1 MTDRLTSIIIPMF
14 NESSWII
21 KTLIRC
27 CDIDLK
33 KEIIVVD
40 NNSSDNCYD
49 LVHGFIKRKNL
60 AKEVILLSEKKHG
73 KANAVKKGLS
83 VARGDYVVFHDADLE
98 YDPMFIP
105 QIVKALE
112 EHDFAIGCRV
122 CRPYGIGT
130 GPFIANKILL
140 RLIQKRYSVSISD
153 IFTAQRGFRKGVIDA
168 LPLASGNFEME
179 TELTIRALN
188 EGFSFKEIDVA
199 YSPRSRG
206 EGKKINVSD
215 FFSIIFS
222 YFYVSCRLSRRRVGK
237 AVLAPIHRQ

>member
-1 MTDRLTSIIIPMF
+1 MADRLTSIIIPMF
-14 NESSWII
+14 NESSWIT

-27 CDIDLK
+27 CEIDLR

-40 NNSSDNCYD
+40 NNSSDNSYD
-49 LVHGFIKRKNL
+49 LVRDFIYKQNL
-60 AKEVILLSEKKHG
+60 TREIILLTEKKQG

-98 YDPMFIP
+98 YDPKFIP
-105 QIVKALE
+105 QIVRALE
-112 EHDFAIGCRV
+112 EHDFVIGCRV
-122 CRPYGIGT
+122 CRPYGIGI

-140 RLIQKRYSVSISD
+140 RLVQKKYSVSISD
-153 IFTAQRGFRKGVIDA
+153 IFTAQRGFRKGVIDS
-168 LPLASGNFEME
+168 LPLVSGNFEME

-188 EGFSFKEIDVA
+188 QGFSFKEIDVTYA
-199 YSPRSRG
+199 PRSRG

-222 YFYVSCRLSRRRVGK
+222 YFSVSRRLSRKSVGK
-237 AVLAPIHRQ
+237 TVLTDPSAM